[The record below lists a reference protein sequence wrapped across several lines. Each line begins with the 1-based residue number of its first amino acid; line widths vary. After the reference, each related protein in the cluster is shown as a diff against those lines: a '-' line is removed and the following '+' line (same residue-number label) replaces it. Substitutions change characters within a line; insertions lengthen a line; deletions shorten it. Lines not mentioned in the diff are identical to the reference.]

1 MHQSRCATSSSC
13 SFFSCTT
20 ILSISSRT
28 FEKESRRAW
37 VASNA
42 RPGECERPAASAS
55 TEAARPL
62 RARSCAELPLLEVWR
77 KAAFMVLSRTL
88 RALSSSRILTVPS
101 TALISASRLL
111 TRASNSAP
119 LSLHFCLRV
128 ARKARSSSS
137 CFLVSSSSLPA
148 CTCFSPNSAY
158 SSSSCRTSL
167 LPAAIWSC
175 MAASAPAKRFAV
187 LASSALRPARR
198 PCQGWLIL
206 LRRPRSWPRWELW
219 AWKPGTASRDTAPG
233 APSTKLLSATALG
246 PRSGPA
252 RARTRAPRR
261 RRATACTCARFG
273 FAVLRTPTAAAAD
286 LMASLRRASS
296 ASNSSFFFFRSSV
309 PFFSAAKAWSTSCC
323 VASRLVLISTI
334 LADPLSMLAFS

>member
-1 MHQSRCATSSSC
+1 MICVRRWSETVCWKMAFSPSRLSEACFICFCISAISASVASILPCSISIVLLRSAAFVWSLSFVWCASSADLLFALSSLMHQSRCATSSSC

-137 CFLVSSSSLPA
+137 CFLVSSSSLAA
-148 CTCFSPNSAY
+148 CTCFSPKSAY
-158 SSSSCRTSL
+158 SSSSCTTSF
-167 LPAAIWSC
+167 LPAAISSSL
-175 MAASAPAKRFAV
+175 AAFTDTKSFTAFSSSFWMLAKLFCQGCFICF
-187 LASSALRPARR
+187 RR
-198 PCQGWLIL
+198 PKI
-206 LRRPRSWPRWELW
+206 WPLW
-219 AWKPGTASRDTAPG
+219 D
-233 APSTKLLSATALG
+233 
-246 PRSGPA
+246 
-252 RARTRAPRR
+252 
-261 RRATACTCARFG
+261 
-273 FAVLRTPTAAAAD
+273 V
-286 LMASLRRASS
+286 
-296 ASNSSFFFFRSSV
+296 
-309 PFFSAAKAWSTSCC
+309 
-323 VASRLVLISTI
+323 
-334 LADPLSMLAFS
+334 